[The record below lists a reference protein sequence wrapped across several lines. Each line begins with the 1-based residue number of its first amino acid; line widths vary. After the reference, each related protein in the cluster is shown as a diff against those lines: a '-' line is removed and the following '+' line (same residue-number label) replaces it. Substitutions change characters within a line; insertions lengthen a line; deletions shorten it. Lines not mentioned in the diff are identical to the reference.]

1 MIWIR
6 KYCTILLTARLA
18 REEANL
24 QNCDSVYSC
33 SRLASDSQERAS
45 RQIRL
50 NEVKDSDCVTEV
62 SGKAQIQCALSDL
75 ADRLCGHTAP
85 ASHQ

>member
-6 KYCTILLTARLA
+6 KYYTVLLTARLA
-18 REEANL
+18 REANL
-24 QNCDSVYSC
+24 QNCDRVYSC
-33 SRLASDSQERAS
+33 SRLVSDSQERAS

-50 NEVKDSDCVTEV
+50 NEVKDSDCATEL
-62 SGKAQIQCALSDL
+62 SEKAQIQCALSGL